1 MSTEHGP
8 EAVAGVASGGRTAA
22 ERAVLRLA
30 RPYLGRLV
38 GAGLLAAATEFAG
51 LALMATATWLLMSAA
66 GQPPLDRLT
75 VAIVA
80 VRALAI
86 SRGVFRYTE
95 RLAGHDAV
103 LRMITDVR
111 ARVFATLAARRGAAH
126 RSGDVLSRLVSD
138 VEAVQD
144 LLLRVLV
151 PGSAAALV
159 GVLAV
164 GVAALIS
171 PPAAGALAVGLLV
184 AGVAL
189 PALATAVT
197 RRSASQVAPLRGALA
212 TDAIDLTHGAADLAA
227 FGATD
232 VTLRAAAQRARRL
245 ARLERRLAATGFAV
259 DAAGVLT
266 AGLTAAAVVLAAL
279 AADVSGC
286 WWVSW
291 PSARWPP
298 SR

>member
-1 MSTEHGP
+1 MLLDEPTARLDTAS
-8 EAVAGVASGGRTAA
+8 EAVVLDATRRLVAGRTALLVAHRPALLADADRILRIEDGRVTELTPDRPGGRPMTRRPAIVADAAPAAAAA

-86 SRGVFRYTE
+86 SRGVLRYTE

-111 ARVFATLAARRGAAH
+111 ARVFATLAARATGAAH

-144 LLLRVLV
+144 LLLRVL
-151 PGSAAALV
+151 
-159 GVLAV
+159 
-164 GVAALIS
+164 
-171 PPAAGALAVGLLV
+171 
-184 AGVAL
+184 
-189 PALATAVT
+189 
-197 RRSASQVAPLRGALA
+197 
-212 TDAIDLTHGAADLAA
+212 
-227 FGATD
+227 
-232 VTLRAAAQRARRL
+232 RARR
-245 ARLERRLAATGFAV
+245 RRRPWSV
-259 DAAGVLT
+259 C
-266 AGLTAAAVVLAAL
+266 
-279 AADVSGC
+279 SR
-286 WWVSW
+286 
-291 PSARWPP
+291 SAWR
-298 SR
+298 R